1 MNQIDTKF
9 EYLGIGGCASHC
21 RLRVFKHGG
30 GVVVV
35 MTETGDNTGTSV
47 TNAIE
52 DVATLVCERFSLN
65 PQQAVFIEHYP
76 DSRTP
81 ARDGHRRHDA
91 MFEEHFDR
99 VTFASITREGV
110 NWDLSMPQWKRMA
123 REQVERL
130 TGIVWETEYEPANA

>member
-9 EYLGIGGCASHC
+9 QYAGIGSCPSHC
-21 RLRVFKHGG
+21 RLRVFKHDG
-30 GVVVV
+30 GVVVI
-35 MTETGDNTGTSV
+35 MTETSDNTGTSV

-65 PQQAVFIEHYP
+65 PLQTVFIEHYP

-81 ARDGHRRHDA
+81 TRDGHRRPDA

-99 VTFASITREGV
+99 AVFASITREGA
-110 NWDLSMPQWKRMA
+110 NWRLAVPQWKRMA

-130 TGIVWETEYEPANA
+130 TGTVWEPEFAHARD